1 VAIVEVNDSIIAIKG
16 ESKMEKQVES
26 IVKFCNISKVFP
38 GVKALDDV
46 SFDIKKGE
54 IHALLGENGAGKSTL
69 LNTLHGVNQEY
80 EGMVE
85 IKGRIVAYK
94 NANEA
99 IQDGVVKIHQEVNL
113 IPELTVGQNIALG
126 HEPKKGMFIDYKTLH
141 KEVNEVL
148 TKMKC
153 SFKSEDITGTLSTG
167 EMQMIMIAKG
177 LYHNAQ
183 LISFDEPT
191 AALSNQEVSALF
203 SIINDLKKNGITIL
217 YVSHRLDE
225 VFEICDRA
233 TVLRDGKHIDT
244 FNIEDI
250 TREQLIKRMVGR
262 DVSAYAARTKPSPKT
277 DEKILEVEN
286 LSINGVFHD
295 INFHLK
301 KGEILGFAGL
311 VGSKRTDVVRAIF
324 GAEKKSSGTIKINGV
339 PAEIK
344 SPQQGVKLG
353 IGLIP
358 ENRKT
363 QGFIKYFDNA
373 NNVALT
379 KMDKFKKGV
388 FVNHKKIT
396 DNCNYYINEIN
407 FKPSDP
413 HYMTS
418 SLSGG
423 NQQKV
428 VIAKWLSSDA
438 EILILDE
445 PTKGV
450 DVGAKAEIYRV
461 LEELIEKGKSI
472 IVVSSELPE
481 VLGLSDR
488 IIVMREG
495 KKVKEFENNNLTE
508 EDILQYAMGVNKDV
522 KNEGI

>member
-1 VAIVEVNDSIIAIKG
+1 MDTL
-16 ESKMEKQVES
+16 VES
-26 IVKFCNISKVFP
+26 IVKFHNVSKVFP
-38 GVKALDDV
+38 GVKALDGV
-46 SFDIKKGE
+46 NFDIKRGE

-69 LNTLHGVNQEY
+69 LNTLHGVNTVY
-80 EGMVE
+80 DGSIE
-85 IKGRIVAYK
+85 IKGVKVSYK

-99 IQDGVVKIHQEVNL
+99 IQDGISKIHQEVSL
-113 IPELTVGQNIALG
+113 IPELSVGQNIALG
-126 HEPKKGMFIDYKTLH
+126 HEPRKGLFIDYKTLH
-141 KEVNEVL
+141 KEVNEIL

-153 SFKSEDITGTLSTG
+153 QFMSEDTAGTLSTG
-167 EMQMIMIAKG
+167 EMQMIAIAKG

-191 AALSNQEVSALF
+191 AALSNKEVDTLF
-203 SIINDLKKNGITIL
+203 SIIDDLKKNGITIL

-225 VFEICDRA
+225 VFQICDRA

-244 FNIEDI
+244 FNIKDV
-250 TREQLIKRMVGR
+250 TREELIKKMVGR
-262 DVSAYAARTKPSPKT
+262 DVSAYAARTKSSPVQ
-277 DEKILEVEN
+277 DHNVLEVEN
-286 LSINGVFHD
+286 LSVRGVFNN
-295 INFHLK
+295 ISFSLR

-324 GAEKKSSGTIKINGV
+324 GAEEKASGVIKINGK
-339 PAEIK
+339 PTEIK
-344 SPQQGVKLG
+344 SPMHAVKVG

-363 QGFIKYFDNA
+363 QGFIKFFDNA
-373 NNVALT
+373 NNVGLT
-379 KMDKFKKGV
+379 KMGKFTKYG
-388 FVNHKKIT
+388 FVNHQKKNE
-396 DNCNYYINEIN
+396 NCNNYAEEIN
-407 FKPSDP
+407 LKPKDP
-413 HYMTS
+413 HYMTNN
-418 SLSGG
+418 LSGG

-461 LEELIEKGKSI
+461 LEELLEQGKSI

-495 KKVKEFENNNLTE
+495 KMVKELVNTNLTE
-508 EDILQYAMGVNKDV
+508 EDVLHYAMGVSKNDE
-522 KNEGI
+522 NEGV

>member
-1 VAIVEVNDSIIAIKG
+1 MDTLA
-16 ESKMEKQVES
+16 ES
-26 IVKFCNISKVFP
+26 IVKFQNVSKVFP
-38 GVKALDDV
+38 GVKALDGV
-46 SFDIKKGE
+46 NFDIKRGE

-69 LNTLHGVNQEY
+69 LNTLHGVNTVY
-80 EGMVE
+80 DGSIE
-85 IKGRIVAYK
+85 IKGVTVSYK

-99 IQDGVVKIHQEVNL
+99 IQDGISKIHQEVSL
-113 IPELTVGQNIALG
+113 IPELSVGQNIALG
-126 HEPKKGMFIDYKTLH
+126 HEPRKGLFIDYKTLH
-141 KEVNEVL
+141 KEVNEIL

-153 SFKSEDITGTLSTG
+153 QFKSEDTAGTLSTG
-167 EMQMIMIAKG
+167 EMQMIAIAKG

-191 AALSNQEVSALF
+191 AALSNKEVDTLF
-203 SIINDLKKNGITIL
+203 SIIDDLKKNGITIL

-225 VFEICDRA
+225 VFQICDRA

-244 FNIEDI
+244 FNIKDV
-250 TREQLIKRMVGR
+250 TREELIKKMVGR
-262 DVSAYAARTKPSPKT
+262 DVSAYAARTKSSPVQ
-277 DEKILEVEN
+277 DHNVLEVEN
-286 LSINGVFHD
+286 LSVRGVFNN
-295 INFHLK
+295 ISFSLR

-324 GAEKKSSGTIKINGV
+324 GAEEKASGVIKINGK
-339 PAEIK
+339 PTEIK
-344 SPQQGVKLG
+344 SPMHAVKVG

-363 QGFIKYFDNA
+363 QGFIKFFDNA
-373 NNVALT
+373 NNVGLT
-379 KMDKFKKGV
+379 KMGKFTKYG
-388 FVNHKKIT
+388 FVNHQKKIE
-396 DNCNYYINEIN
+396 NCNNYAEEIN
-407 FKPSDP
+407 LKPKDP
-413 HYMTS
+413 HYMTNN
-418 SLSGG
+418 LSGG

-461 LEELIEKGKSI
+461 LEELLEQGKSI

-495 KKVKEFENNNLTE
+495 KMVKELVNTNLTE
-508 EDILQYAMGVNKDV
+508 EDVLQYAMGVSKNDE
-522 KNEGI
+522 NEGV

>member
-1 VAIVEVNDSIIAIKG
+1 
-16 ESKMEKQVES
+16 MEKHTES
-26 IVKFCNISKVFP
+26 IVKFQNISKVFP
-38 GVKALDDV
+38 GVKALDGV

-69 LNTLHGVNQEY
+69 LNTLHGVNNVY
-80 EGMVE
+80 EGTVE
-85 IKGRIVAYK
+85 IKGRKVSYK

-99 IQDGVVKIHQEVNL
+99 IQDGIVKIHQEVSL

-126 HEPKKGMFIDYKTLH
+126 HEPRKGMFIDYKKLH
-141 KEVNEVL
+141 QEANAIL
-148 TKMKC
+148 SKMKC
-153 SFKSEDITGTLSTG
+153 SFKSEDIAGTLSTG
-167 EMQMIMIAKG
+167 EMQMIAIAKG

-191 AALSNQEVSALF
+191 ASLSNQEVRTLF
-203 SIINDLKKNGITIL
+203 SIINDLKENGITIL

-225 VFEICDRA
+225 VFDICDRA
-233 TVLRDGKHIDT
+233 TVLRDGKHIET
-244 FNIEDI
+244 FNIKDVN
-250 TREQLIKRMVGR
+250 REQLIKKMVGR
-262 DVSAYAARTKPSPKT
+262 DVSAYAVRTKPSPKT
-277 DEKILEVEN
+277 NQKVLEVED
-286 LSINGVFHD
+286 LSVKGVFED
-295 INFHLK
+295 VSFHLH

-324 GAEKKSSGTIKINGV
+324 GAEQKSGGTVKINGV
-339 PAEIK
+339 TVNIK
-344 SPQQGVKLG
+344 SPKQGVQLG

-373 NNVALT
+373 NNVGLT
-379 KMDKFKKGV
+379 KMEKFTKFGLLNHTKKME
-388 FVNHKKIT
+388 
-396 DNCNYYINEIN
+396 NCNYYIDEIN
-407 FKPSDP
+407 LKPSDP

-418 SLSGG
+418 HLSGG

-461 LEELIEKGKSI
+461 LEELLEKGKSI

-495 KKVKEFENNNLTE
+495 RKVKEFENHNLTE
-508 EDILQYAMGVNKDV
+508 EDILQYAMGVNSDV